1 MATYYSTVRVNERL
15 QTAGNGTM
23 GDRNHGIAKSALPLF
38 VTTSYTMVGTE
49 AAGEYIELCKLP
61 QGVRIDPTLSSIT
74 SEGVATTLTID
85 IGDDDVLGVGTTA
98 DVDRYADGLDCA
110 AAGIDLFSANAC
122 AARLTPYTLGSESI
136 IKATMVTLATP
147 VAGKK
152 LTFRIAYFAEV

>member
-1 MATYYSTVRVNERL
+1 MATYYSDIRVNERL
-15 QTAGNGTM
+15 QSAGNGTI
-23 GDRNHGIAKSALPLF
+23 GDRNNGLLKSSVPLF
-38 VTTSYTMVGTE
+38 ITAIYTMVGTE
-49 AAGEYIELCKLP
+49 AATEYIELAKLQ

-98 DVDRYADGLDCA
+98 DADRYADGLDCA

-136 IKATMVTLATP
+136 IKATFATLATP

-152 LTFRIAYFAEV
+152 LTFRI